1 MKVKEVECNLIIL
14 QKSLV
19 VCWHTTRCWGDG
31 TDNVRE
37 PPAILQTISSWFN
50 LFLSILPL
58 CNNYNLICCFGVCVC
73 VCLFWSYTPFLFC
86 FSFCFTL
93 IFLCTLVSTILYEFD
108 AFISL
113 THYIAD
119 LRWKLRYCFCNL
131 WLVASDVTR
140 HSPIGSIK
148 KSLMSPLL
156 SAKLWLGDILNMRAG
171 SEVMAAKVVSVV
183 YVGIFSKSIVVRQ
196 IQA

>member
-1 MKVKEVECNLIIL
+1 MLCADIQQDAEVMARTTFENPRLYYRQFQAGLIYFYRFYRCVTIIIWF
-14 QKSLV
+14 V
-19 VCWHTTRCWGDG
+19 VLAC
-31 TDNVRE
+31 
-37 PPAILQTISSWFN
+37 
-50 LFLSILPL
+50 
-58 CNNYNLICCFGVCVC
+58 VCVC
-73 VCLFWSYTPFLFC
+73 VCSDHILHFYFAFHSVLHWFL
-86 FSFCFTL
+86 
-93 IFLCTLVSTILYEFD
+93 LCTLVSTILYEFD